1 MNAHMNGLI
10 ALGVLIFLIAIV
22 LIVFLV
28 YGDDYEENSTKQGG
42 SFASSLWNWDDS
54 SETGS

>member
-1 MNAHMNGLI
+1 MNGLI